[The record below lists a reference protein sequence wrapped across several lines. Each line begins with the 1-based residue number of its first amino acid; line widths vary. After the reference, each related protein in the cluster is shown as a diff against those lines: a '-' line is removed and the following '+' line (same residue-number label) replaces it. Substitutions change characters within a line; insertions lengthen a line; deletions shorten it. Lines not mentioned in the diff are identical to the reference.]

1 MRPIPL
7 TLALAAAALGLA
19 AGPLAAQDAT
29 TTTEPP
35 EAPASPGAAASPEA
49 PTAADAPDATAP
61 EAPTA
66 DASEAAAPD
75 AELREAAQRLV
86 EGEATQTMMDEML
99 SPDLLLE
106 AMQAQFGDQMDEEMA
121 SRIAEI
127 ASEELGEVRPAMQEA
142 MIDAA
147 VETFTLEEIEAQ
159 VAFQET
165 PEGRSVM
172 TKMQPYMTSFYG
184 KVGPEFQAAQTRMME
199 RLEETMPQ
207 Q

>member
-7 TLALAAAALGLA
+7 TLALAAAIGLA
-19 AGPLAAQDAT
+19 AGPMAAQDAAT
-29 TTTEPP
+29 T
-35 EAPASPGAAASPEA
+35 
-49 PTAADAPDATAP
+49 DAP
-61 EAPTA
+61 
-66 DASEAAAPD
+66 EAAAPD
-75 AELREAAQRLV
+75 AELRDAAERLV

-99 SPDLLLE
+99 SPDVLLK
-106 AMQAQFGDQMDEEMA
+106 AMQAQFGDQIDEEMA

-127 ASEELGEVRPAMQEA
+127 ASEELSTVRPAMQEA
-142 MIDAA
+142 MIEAA
-147 VETFTLEEIEAQ
+147 VETFTLEEIQAQ

-199 RLEETMPQ
+199 RLQETMPQ